1 MKRIMPQ
8 ITLLKKVC
16 REQRPVE
23 RPYRETKH
31 CLAVACGEGMLLYH
45 TMTGEILLL
54 TQKEYSER
62 ITDPVLR
69 EELIRHW
76 FLVPTDH
83 DEKKHADQ
91 VRQLALLLDQP
102 KNGLNCF
109 MVFTT
114 MDCNARCFYCYE
126 MGRPRTVMSQKTAL
140 DAAAFIARRCEGEEV
155 TLHWFGG
162 EPLFNASAIDTII
175 AELTKRNI
183 PYRSDMTSNGYL
195 FDDELVL
202 HAVRDWHLRFVQI
215 TLDGTEQVYNKAK
228 AYIYREGSPYQRVM
242 RNIGLLLDAGVHI
255 NIRLNMNGENVE
267 DVTQLIEELGQRFRG
282 RKGLS
287 IYMALLTQFANS
299 SVRAFEDDV
308 IALERMGILT
318 DRIREL
324 GFARTERVEVGVRRN
339 NCMADNDRS
348 VAILPDGR
356 LGKCEHESEEK
367 LIGSIYEEKLDEKEI
382 ALWKEFLRCDDCKDC
397 TAYPVCTFLKRCE
410 WNACG
415 CSVIQRGKQM
425 IFLKERVL
433 KTYEDWKNE
442 RMARRMD
449 KEGQTYEID

>member
-114 MDCNARCFYCYE
+114 MDCNARCFYCFE
-126 MGRPRTVMSQKTAL
+126 MGK
-140 DAAAFIARRCEGEEV
+140 RR
-155 TLHWFGG
+155 F
-162 EPLFNASAIDTII
+162 S
-175 AELTKRNI
+175 
-183 PYRSDMTSNGYL
+183 M
-195 FDDELVL
+195 
-202 HAVRDWHLRFVQI
+202 
-215 TLDGTEQVYNKAK
+215 
-228 AYIYREGSPYQRVM
+228 
-242 RNIGLLLDAGVHI
+242 
-255 NIRLNMNGENVE
+255 
-267 DVTQLIEELGQRFRG
+267 
-282 RKGLS
+282 
-287 IYMALLTQFANS
+287 
-299 SVRAFEDDV
+299 
-308 IALERMGILT
+308 
-318 DRIREL
+318 
-324 GFARTERVEVGVRRN
+324 
-339 NCMADNDRS
+339 
-348 VAILPDGR
+348 
-356 LGKCEHESEEK
+356 SEE
-367 LIGSIYEEKLDEKEI
+367 
-382 ALWKEFLRCDDCKDC
+382 
-397 TAYPVCTFLKRCE
+397 TAHDV
-410 WNACG
+410 A
-415 CSVIQRGKQM
+415 
-425 IFLKERVL
+425 
-433 KTYEDWKNE
+433 
-442 RMARRMD
+442 A
-449 KEGQTYEID
+449 